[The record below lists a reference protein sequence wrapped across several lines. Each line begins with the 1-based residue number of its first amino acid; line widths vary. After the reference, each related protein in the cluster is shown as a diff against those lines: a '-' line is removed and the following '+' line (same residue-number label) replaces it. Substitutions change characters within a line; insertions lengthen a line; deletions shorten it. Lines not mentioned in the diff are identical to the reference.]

1 MNDEEIKAHQVLYTN
16 FTHAVSEVIKILD
29 HWKTGG
35 TFVECP
41 GCGGLCREETGDNS

>member
-1 MNDEEIKAHQVLYTN
+1 MTNEEEVRNILYTN
-16 FTHAVSEVIKILD
+16 FTRAISEINKITD